1 MPDIKFTEYETGK
14 SKDIKVLMLNGSVDA
29 YNSETL
35 SEKLEAVLQEG
46 YYKVVVD
53 CSRLKF
59 ISSSGMGVF
68 LAMEDDFLL
77 HSGGLKFT
85 AIPDNIMNVFK
96 KVGLSDIFKTY
107 EQEAQAIEAFNRG
120 V

>member
-29 YNSETL
+29 YNSEML
-35 SEKLEAVLQEG
+35 SEKLEAILQDGHYKIVLE
-46 YYKVVVD
+46 

-68 LAMEDDFLL
+68 LAMEDDFL
-77 HSGGLKFT
+77 SKGGGLKFV

-107 EQEAQAIEAFNRG
+107 PQEAAAVDDFNRG
-120 V
+120 I